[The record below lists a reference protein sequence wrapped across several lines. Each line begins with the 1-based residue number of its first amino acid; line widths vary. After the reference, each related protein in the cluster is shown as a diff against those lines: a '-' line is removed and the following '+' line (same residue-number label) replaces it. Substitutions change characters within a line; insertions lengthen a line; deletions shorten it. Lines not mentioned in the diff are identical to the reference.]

1 MDILRTLLFVPGNR
15 PRMLERAP
23 RAGADAIV
31 VDLEDAVPRSEKRA
45 ARALVRTLL
54 PKLAA
59 AGVPVFVRVNDVH
72 SGLARADVM
81 AVVRPGLA
89 GVVHP
94 KTGAAQDLRDLDV
107 LLREAEMK
115 YHVRPGDIRTI
126 PLIESPMAV
135 LRCEQIATA
144 SDRILALSLGGE
156 DYTTELGV
164 GRDVGG
170 AALAYARGVI
180 ATVAAAYGMF
190 AVDTPYADF
199 RDERGLIA
207 EAKLAQAL
215 GFKGKYIIHPD
226 QAAPVNSVFAPSNDD
241 IAYARRVLAAAA
253 LAAKQR
259 RGSVAL
265 DGRMIDA
272 PIVQRARRL
281 IELAERPG
289 QPAPSPAATKRAR
302 KKS

>member
-1 MDILRTLLFVPGNR
+1 
-15 PRMLERAP
+15 
-23 RAGADAIV
+23 
-31 VDLEDAVPRSEKRA
+31 
-45 ARALVRTLL
+45 
-54 PKLAA
+54 
-59 AGVPVFVRVNDVH
+59 
-72 SGLARADVM
+72 M

-94 KTGAAQDLRDLDV
+94 KTDSAQNLRDLDV

-115 YHVRPGDIRTI
+115 HGVRPGDIRTI

-135 LRCEQIATA
+135 LRCEQIVTA

-164 GRDVGG
+164 GRDAGG

-190 AVDTPYADF
+190 AVDTPYPDL

-207 EAKLAQAL
+207 EAKLVQAI

-226 QAAPVNSVFAPSNDD
+226 QVAPVNSVFTPSRDD
-241 IAYARRVLAAAA
+241 VAYARRIVAAAA

-265 DGRMIDA
+265 DGKMIDA
-272 PIVQRARRL
+272 PIVERAWRL
-281 IELAERPG
+281 IALAERAG
-289 QPAPSPAATKRAR
+289 QPEPSPAVATRAR
-302 KKS
+302 KK